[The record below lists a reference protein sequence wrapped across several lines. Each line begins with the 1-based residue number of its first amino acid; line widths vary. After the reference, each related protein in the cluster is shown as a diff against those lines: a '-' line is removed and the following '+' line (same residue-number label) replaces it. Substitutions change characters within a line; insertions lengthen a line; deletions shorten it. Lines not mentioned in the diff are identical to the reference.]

1 MKERRQAMV
10 IVLREAHPG
19 YIMPV
24 GVWQVREN
32 VRNALRQ
39 KPLKYNTLE
48 EALTRIAS
56 QFQIP
61 MKQWIEKSS
70 LLRNTIFQRRITDYF
85 GFRSL

>member
-1 MKERRQAMV
+1 
-10 IVLREAHPG
+10 
-19 YIMPV
+19 MPV

-48 EALTRIAS
+48 EALIRIGS

-61 MKQWIEKSS
+61 MKQWIEKST
-70 LLRNTIFQRRITDYF
+70 LLRNTIFQRRITDYV